1 MNAISSRAAAS
12 RMRKEYGE
20 DILHNCCGC
29 CNCQLKKKGLAEKI
43 CIAYSSCEPWNAEEL
58 ACGLWNVPFL
68 SLRPK
73 RKQLIENYISKAKRQ
88 EQNDLQYSLF

>member
-1 MNAISSRAAAS
+1 MNTISSRAAAS

-20 DILHNCCGC
+20 DNLHNCCGC

-43 CIAYSSCEPWNAEEL
+43 CIAYSSCESWNAGER

-73 RKQLIENYISKAKRQ
+73 RKQLIDIFIVKTRKQ
-88 EQNDLQYSLF
+88 EPNDLQYSLF